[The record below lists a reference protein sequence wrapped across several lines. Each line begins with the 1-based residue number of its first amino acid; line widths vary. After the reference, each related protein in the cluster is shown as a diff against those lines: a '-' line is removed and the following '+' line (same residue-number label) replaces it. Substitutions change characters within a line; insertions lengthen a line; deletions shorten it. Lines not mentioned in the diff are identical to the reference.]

1 MAGHK
6 LPACIFRPDRLS
18 REAIDAGD
26 AGRTPGPFGSLG
38 SRNPW
43 QARLPL
49 SISRGQSEVNQ
60 KSIIR
65 GQLEVTYRQASQSS
79 WTLKDRRQQG
89 IRVRQPGRR
98 SHD

>member
-6 LPACIFRPDRLS
+6 LPACIFLPDRLS

-26 AGRTPGPFGSLG
+26 TRRTPGPFGSLG

-49 SISRGQSEVNQ
+49 SISSSNLVRSQSEVNYQ
-60 KSIIR
+60 RSIR
-65 GQLEVTYRQASQSS
+65 GHLQADQPVQLDPEGQKTAGY
-79 WTLKDRRQQG
+79 
-89 IRVRQPGRR
+89 
-98 SHD
+98 